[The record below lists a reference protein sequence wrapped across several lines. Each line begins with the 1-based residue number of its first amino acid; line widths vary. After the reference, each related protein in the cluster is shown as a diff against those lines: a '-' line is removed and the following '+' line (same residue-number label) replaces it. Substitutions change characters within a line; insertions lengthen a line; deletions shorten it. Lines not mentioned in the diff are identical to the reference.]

1 MTKEMLL
8 DRLKKIKEKMI
19 EREIN
24 YLILSPSE
32 NFLFLTGF
40 EILQDERMHLMVIT
54 QKGETYFILPEMSK
68 EIFQKN
74 IIYGEI
80 LPWDE
85 TTNPS
90 EFLRRIVKND
100 SNTKIAIDDKMWSA
114 NLLSIQEILTK
125 AKFVKVSEVMSDFRI
140 IKENEEIK
148 KLERIANITDKV
160 MKKIIKEV
168 AIGMSEK
175 QVSMRIEYLFKELGA
190 EGISFVPLV
199 ASGVNGSIPHH
210 IPSNKKIQKKEFVI
224 FDIGGVLEGY
234 RSDMT
239 RTICLGEPNDQMK
252 KIYKIVK
259 KAHEKACKEVYPGKM
274 CSEIDKAARNVIEK
288 MNYGKYFTHRTG
300 HGIGL
305 DFHEPPFILGN
316 NKRQID
322 TGMVFSIEPGIYL
335 PEKFGVRIE
344 DIVVVT
350 EKGFKTLTNF
360 TRELIIK

>member
-8 DRLKKIKEKMI
+8 NRLKKVKEKMI
-19 EREIN
+19 EKEIN
-24 YLILSPSE
+24 YLILSISE

-40 EILQDERMHLMVIT
+40 EILQDERIHWMVIT
-54 QKGETYFILPEMSK
+54 QKGEIYFILPEMSK

-90 EFLRRIVKND
+90 GLLRRIVKNNSD
-100 SNTKIAIDDKMWSA
+100 TKIAIDDKMWSA
-114 NLLSIQEILTK
+114 HLLSIQEICPK
-125 AKFVKVSEVMSDFRI
+125 AKFVKVSEVMLDLRL
-140 IKENEEIK
+140 IKDDEEIK
-148 KLERIANITDKV
+148 KLEKIANITDKV
-160 MKKIIKEV
+160 MEKIIKEIAV
-168 AIGMSEK
+168 GMSEK
-175 QVSMRIEYLFKELGA
+175 QISVRIEYLFKELGA
-190 EGISFVPLV
+190 DGISFMPLV

-210 IPSNKKIQKKEFVI
+210 IPSNKKIQKGEFVI

-239 RTICLGEPNDQMK
+239 RTICLGEPND
-252 KIYKIVK
+252 
-259 KAHEKACKEVYPGKM
+259 EKEVYPGKM
-274 CSEIDKAARNVIEK
+274 CYEIDKAARNVIEN

-305 DFHEPPFILGN
+305 DFHEPPFIRGD

-322 TGMVFSIEPGIYL
+322 PGMVFSIEPGIYI

-344 DIVVVT
+344 DIVVVI